1 MTGISIKG
9 FLYWILYILVHGASH
24 RARTHAAFVTN
35 SRRRPHARE
44 GVAGSGRNDGSNS
57 GIGGAGGNSSR
68 ASRPFVVAAVVLVF
82 AGSLTGSAWM
92 MSLFGVA
99 LPSGVARLL
108 ALHRTFQIDGFLTL
122 LIMGIGYMIVPRFR
136 NAPLP
141 SARLARVS
149 FVLVAG
155 SVAVSAAVTASM
167 PGGDDGGGSGSL
179 AGRAASMLRLAG
191 VSVFAGSVFWM
202 VRTTRPRLLGLADSF
217 VATSAGVLLALAALH
232 AAGARPAS
240 ALAEI
245 QALLLFPV
253 LMIFGVEYKT
263 MPSFLGFIRP
273 RKRAGEAAALL
284 AVAAGAAAIVSA
296 YADLAYSLF
305 FFNAALMACAA
316 LFALSIFVFGGFDN
330 SEILR
335 LISGEKKT
343 RYVYTASY
351 SRLSFLFLFA
361 GVAFAAAF
369 SLGAG
374 GGSGSGGGY
383 AFALYDLAIH
393 FTAIGFIGTTI
404 ALYLPLMLPPITGRA
419 VRFEKFSHAPVLLLV
434 SSLLIRAA
442 GDAAMAARWTAW
454 APGAYVFMSSVW
466 LVVAALAAFVVMLHR
481 SMRP

>member
-1 MTGISIKG
+1 
-9 FLYWILYILVHGASH
+9 
-24 RARTHAAFVTN
+24 
-35 SRRRPHARE
+35 
-44 GVAGSGRNDGSNS
+44 
-57 GIGGAGGNSSR
+57 
-68 ASRPFVVAAVVLVF
+68 VVAAVVLVF
-82 AGSLTGSAWM
+82 AGSLAGSAWM
-92 MSLFGVA
+92 MSLFGVT
-99 LPSGVARLL
+99 LPPGVAGLP

-136 NAPLP
+136 NVPLP
-141 SARLARVS
+141 STRLVRLS

-155 SVAVSAAVTASM
+155 SVALSAAAAAGM
-167 PGGDDGGGSGSL
+167 PGADNDYDGSGSL
-179 AGRAASMLRLAG
+179 AGRIGGVLRLAG

-202 VRTTRPRLLGLADSF
+202 VRTARPRLLGLADSF

-245 QALLLFPV
+245 QSLLLFPV

-263 MPSFLGFIRP
+263 MPSFIGFIRP

-284 AVAAGAAAIVSA
+284 ALAAGAAAITSA
-296 YADLAYSLF
+296 YVGFAYSLF
-305 FFNAALMACAA
+305 FFNAVMLACAV
-316 LFALSIFVFGGFDN
+316 LFALSLFVFGGFDN

-335 LISGEKKT
+335 LISGEKKV
-343 RYVYTASY
+343 RYVYTVSY

-361 GVAFAAAF
+361 GLAFAAAF
-369 SLGAG
+369 SLDAG
-374 GGSGSGGGY
+374 GDNSRY

-393 FTAIGFIGTTI
+393 YTAIGFIGTTI

-419 VRFEKFSHAPVLLLV
+419 VRFEKFSHAPILLLV

-442 GDAAMAARWTAW
+442 GDVAMAAGWTMG
-454 APGAYVFMSSVW
+454 APGSFVFMASGW
-466 LVVAALAAFVVMLHR
+466 LVVAALAAFVAMLHR